1 MLVLFFLGILVAS
14 WLHWSPVAGGSFV
27 LGCAAAAWWTKPRDL
42 LTVVVS
48 PPLLFFCALLGV
60 KALTSTGDTLISIAE
75 GTALTLADV
84 ASGTCARTCGGTC
97 RRNGPGRP
105 EAPASTGMP
114 GPAPGPGRAASALTT
129 VKIILRAG
137 ASSWRRAASAA
148 VARPSGEANAARSS
162 SMVSHSSSAIR

>member
-84 ASGTCARTCGGTC
+84 APWLFAGVAACLIIAWFRGLPRCVRDLRQDMRWNLQAERARPTGSTRLDG
-97 RRNGPGRP
+97 NARP
-105 EAPASTGMP
+105 
-114 GPAPGPGRAASALTT
+114 
-129 VKIILRAG
+129 RAG
-137 ASSWRRAASAA
+137 
-148 VARPSGEANAARSS
+148 SGESR
-162 SMVSHSSSAIR
+162 